1 MSISADTRE
10 RIIRAGQRRFAL
22 HGYDK
27 TTNKD
32 IADEAGLTT
41 GALYHYFDSKQ
52 SLFVAVLVEEDAR
65 VLEGFEEAVVGV
77 EGAVARLHAV
87 LDRAVELHRDDE
99 SLSKFVAVAPIEID
113 RHPEFQGL
121 IADAMPRGAH
131 TVRHF
136 FDEIVAAGQASGEL
150 DPSVKHSAVVNML
163 LSVTQG
169 LAQLAGLVGDPVAHA
184 RAIDAFKRLLDGTL
198 VVGNQPPLS
207 QGDGRRQRRPPLHA
221 R

>member
-1 MSISADTRE
+1 MAISADTRE

-22 HGYDK
+22 HGFDK

-41 GALYHYFDSKQ
+41 GALYHYFESKQ

-65 VLEGFEEAVVGV
+65 VLAGFEEAVEGID
-77 EGAVARLHAV
+77 GAVAKLHAI
-87 LDRAVELHRDDE
+87 LDRAIELHHEDE

-113 RHPEFQGL
+113 RHPEFVPLLAEARG
-121 IADAMPRGAH
+121 PRN
-131 TVRHF
+131 VRQF
-136 FDEIVAAGQASGEL
+136 FTEIVADGQATGEL
-150 DPSVKHSAVVNML
+150 DPDVPRSAIVNML
-163 LSVTQG
+163 ASVTQG
-169 LAQLAGLVGDPVAHA
+169 LAQLGGLVDDPVAHQ

-198 VVGNQPPLS
+198 VKAGPAE
-207 QGDGRRQRRPPLHA
+207 GIGRRRRAPVHA

>member
-1 MSISADTRE
+1 MAISADTRE

-22 HGYDK
+22 HGFDK

-41 GALYHYFDSKQ
+41 GALYHYFESKQ

-65 VLEGFEEAVVGV
+65 VLAGFEEAVDGV
-77 EGAVARLHAV
+77 EGAVAKLHAI
-87 LDRAVELHRDDE
+87 LDRAIELHHEDE

-113 RHPEFQGL
+113 RHPEFVPI
-121 IADAMPRGAH
+121 IAHAMPRGARN
-131 TVRHF
+131 VRQF
-136 FDEIVAAGQASGEL
+136 FTEIVADGQATGEL
-150 DPSVKHSAVVNML
+150 DPEVPRSAIVNML
-163 LSVTQG
+163 ASVTQG
-169 LAQLAGLVGDPVAHA
+169 LAQLGGLVNDPVAHQ

-198 VVGNQPPLS
+198 VQAASAPS
-207 QGDGRRQRRPPLHA
+207 TGRRRRAPVHA

>member
-1 MSISADTRE
+1 MSVSADTRE

-52 SLFVAVLVEEDAR
+52 SLFVSVLLEEDAR
-65 VLEGFEEAVVGV
+65 VLEGFEEAVADV
-77 EGAVARLHAV
+77 EGAVAKLHAI
-87 LDRAVELHRDDE
+87 LDRAVVLHREDE
-99 SLSKFVAVAPIEID
+99 SLSKFVAIAPIEID
-113 RHPEFQGL
+113 RHPEFQPL
-121 IADAMPRGAH
+121 IAKAMPRSAH
-131 TVRHF
+131 NVRHF
-136 FDEIVAAGQASGEL
+136 FDEIVATGQTSGEL
-150 DPSVKHSAVVNML
+150 DPGVKHSAIVNML
-163 LSVTQG
+163 LSATQG
-169 LAQLAGLVGDPVAHA
+169 LAQLAALGDDPVAHE

-198 VVGNQPPLS
+198 VRDGAQVRDGN
-207 QGDGRRQRRPPLHA
+207 GRRRRRPPMHA